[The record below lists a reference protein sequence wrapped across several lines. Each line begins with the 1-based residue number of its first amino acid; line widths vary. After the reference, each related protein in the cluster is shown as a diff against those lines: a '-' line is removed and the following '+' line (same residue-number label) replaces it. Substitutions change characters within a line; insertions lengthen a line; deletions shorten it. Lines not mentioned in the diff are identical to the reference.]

1 LDLNLFGG
9 ITRIFSVRGW
19 ALEARLL
26 RWMTLLWISVGMV
39 VLFSA
44 SYPVAEAAFNDGAR
58 YFKIQMIWV
67 VVGLCISRWITRNPI
82 TQIMRLSGFFLLVC
96 MLLVMATHIPGVG
109 VSVNGATRWLPMGPF
124 LIQPSELMKPFLVMH
139 SAQLFGKWHKLTVR
153 TRLIWLGIFTS
164 GLLLIL
170 AQPNLSTTAV
180 CGITIWL
187 IALAAGIPYRQLFL
201 TAGTGFMA
209 AVVSVSVKSY
219 QRDRIV
225 SFLDPWADPGGN
237 GYQLLQSLYAIGS
250 GGAGGV
256 GYGLSVQ
263 KIYYLPIQYTDFI
276 FSVFAEEFGFIGC
289 IMLLLFLSVY
299 STVALM
305 VAIQAKKN
313 VHRLVAIGC
322 MVLLIGQSLVN
333 IGVAT
338 GTLPTT
344 GLPFPLFSYG
354 GSSMIASLITAGVLI
369 RVARESRDA
378 DVLSL
383 SRPLDRDAG
392 GSSVLP
398 EGNVGFSR
406 TARQLRK
413 SAPKL
418 QKPFA
423 QTSELR
429 KSRKASAEKDV
440 RTAYNLMKKTARRV
454 TKSPLKISLTK
465 PVVAP
470 PSAVS
475 ASAPSVMKPTA
486 NPGDMGPFSPEEN
499 AVSSGERT

>member
-1 LDLNLFGG
+1 MDLNIFGG

-67 VVGLCISRWITRNPI
+67 LIGLFISRWITRNPI
-82 TQIMRLSGFFLLVC
+82 NEIMRLSGFCLLVC
-96 MLLVMATHIPGVG
+96 MLMVMATHIPGVG
-109 VSVNGATRWLPMGPF
+109 VSVNGATRWLPFGPF

-139 SAQLFGKWHKLTVR
+139 SAQLFGKWHKLTVT
-153 TRLIWLGIFTS
+153 TRLIWLGIFTG

-201 TAGTGFMA
+201 TAGTGLMA
-209 AVVSVSVKSY
+209 AVISVSVKSY
-219 QRDRIV
+219 QRDRII

-250 GGAGGV
+250 GGSGGV

-263 KIYYLPIQYTDFI
+263 KIYFLPIQYTDFI

-289 IMLLLFLSVY
+289 IMLLLFLAVY

-305 VAIQAKKN
+305 VAIQAKKT

-338 GTLPTT
+338 GTMPTT
-344 GLPFPLFSYG
+344 GLPFPMFSYG

-383 SRPLDRDAG
+383 DHT
-392 GSSVLP
+392 
-398 EGNVGFSR
+398 FQH
-406 TARQLRK
+406 RQQEPSENRHP
-413 SAPKL
+413 APPKL
-418 QKPFA
+418 QKPFE
-423 QTSELR
+423 QTSELK
-429 KSRKASAEKDV
+429 KSSKASPEKDV
-440 RTAYNLMKKTARRV
+440 RTAYNLVKRGIGRKRRPIPNRPR
-454 TKSPLKISLTK
+454 TPIQGTN
-465 PVVAP
+465 
-470 PSAVS
+470 PSAQ
-475 ASAPSVMKPTA
+475 APTQTPANAQTA
-486 NPGDMGPFSPEEN
+486 NTSPEIE
-499 AVSSGERT
+499 AAGPTTTTSIDAE